1 MNFDAV
7 KNRLID
13 EAKRAGLD
21 EYEIFFSEGNS
32 ISTETLKG
40 EISSFASQ
48 TDGGIGFRCIY
59 NGQMGI
65 ASTQLFT
72 EDEMAELVCRAIENA
87 KNTESTDKAII
98 YKGSESYAEL
108 DLPEIPEADAALLKE
123 KALDLYGK
131 LSAESEYIIDGT
143 QTGAVLTREKTVLIN
158 SYGLNLSND
167 VGILA
172 SYVQPVVQKDG
183 ESQYGFVIKEA
194 LEGEQYDNMVK
205 EATDEALAKI
215 GAVEIESGKYDI
227 IIDSHSM
234 RSILSAFSS
243 VFSGRSA
250 NLGLSLLKGKE
261 GEIVASDCVTLVDD
275 PMYVGSLMQTA
286 FDGEGVATYKKNVI
300 EAGVLKTLL
309 YDLASADTAG
319 KESTG
324 NGRRGSYA
332 SNVTIAPYHFYIAG
346 GECNEDELLQKL
358 GDGIY
363 ITELKGLHAGANAV
377 TGDYSIESFGFR
389 VRDGKKCEAVKSF
402 TVAGNFFELLKSIE
416 AVSSNVK
423 FSAGAGFTNFGA
435 PDVLIRKMSVAGI

>member
-1 MNFDAV
+1 MNFDSV
-7 KNRLID
+7 KNCLVD

-72 EDEMAELVCRAIENA
+72 DEEMAELVKRAIENA

-98 YKGSESYAEL
+98 YKGSDSYA
-108 DLPEIPEADAALLKE
+108 LPELPEMPKANALLLKE
-123 KALDLYGK
+123 KALELYNK
-131 LSAESEYIIDGT
+131 LYAESEYMSDGT
-143 QTGAVLTREKTVLIN
+143 QSGAVLTRNKTVLIN
-158 SYGLNLSND
+158 SHGLNLSND

-172 SYVQPVVQKDG
+172 SFVQPVIQKDG
-183 ESQYGFVIKEA
+183 ESQYGFAIE
-194 LEGEQYDNMVK
+194 EEIDGEKCDKMVK
-205 EATDEALAKI
+205 EATKEALLKV

-227 IIDSHSM
+227 IFDSHSM
-234 RSILSAFSS
+234 RSFLSAFSS
-243 VFSGRSA
+243 IFSGRSA

-261 GEIVASDCVTLVDD
+261 GEAIASECVTIVDD
-275 PMYVGSLMQTA
+275 PMYKGSRMQTA
-286 FDGEGVATYKKNVI
+286 FDGEGVATYKKNVV

-309 YDLASADTAG
+309 YDLSSADTAG
-319 KESTG
+319 TESTG
-324 NGRRGSYA
+324 NGRRGSYS
-332 SNVTIAPYHFYIAG
+332 SNVTISPYHFYISG
-346 GECNEDELLQKL
+346 GEYTEEELLQKL

-402 TVAGNFFELLKSIE
+402 TVAGNFFDLLKSIE
-416 AVSSNVK
+416 AVASNVK
-423 FSAGAGFTNFGA
+423 FSAGAGFTNFGS